1 MFFLSV
7 FSCFFM
13 FFQFF
18 QFFFQFFVFFFELY
32 FSSRRLPPTHLP
44 DIRKREEL
52 KHVKYLH
59 YHEFIFT
66 LFHLF
71 FNCFRFCLI
80 FSSQL
85 LLGSSLLNNLRKLV
99 IVGFQ
104 LFGIIFLV
112 YGNQFENVESHLYSL
127 CLF

>member
-7 FSCFFM
+7 FSCFFS
-13 FFQFF
+13 FP
-18 QFFFQFFVFFFELY
+18 FFFFSFSFFLELY

-59 YHEFIFT
+59 YLEFIFT

-71 FNCFRFCLI
+71 FNCFRFCLV

-85 LLGSSLLNNLRKLV
+85 LLGSSLLNNLRKLI